1 MNLQEKRNDMIT
13 KEFDTIAAISTP
25 LLVGGDRDRPLER
38 DRQLAIAQK
47 SSKVKIWPAWLVPRS
62 TTAIS

>member
-25 LLVGGDRDRPLER
+25 LGEGGDRDRPLKR
-38 DRQLAIAQK
+38 DRQLCHC
-47 SSKVKIWPAWLVPRS
+47 SKDLQRERFDQRG
-62 TTAIS
+62 